1 MLSERLTTASD
12 GKATVYG
19 IRWNGVQGRTLVS
32 VTAEADGR
40 MASGSIAVEIS
51 CSAAQGKPGRL
62 PDLNIKS
69 PSSGKKWW
77 LVGLAAGGALAALA
91 VAGGAAGSSSATTT
105 TSPMTPVV
113 VPPTIGTPTI
123 TIGRP

>member
-1 MLSERLTTASD
+1 M
-12 GKATVYG
+12 
-19 IRWNGVQGRTLVS
+19 QGQSLVS

-40 MASGSIAVEIS
+40 VASSSFAIEIS
-51 CSAAQGKPGRL
+51 CSAEKGKPERL

-91 VAGGAAGSSSATTT
+91 VAGGATGSSATSTT
-105 TSPMTPVV
+105 TAPMTPLV
-113 VPPTIGTPTI
+113 VPPTLGTPTI